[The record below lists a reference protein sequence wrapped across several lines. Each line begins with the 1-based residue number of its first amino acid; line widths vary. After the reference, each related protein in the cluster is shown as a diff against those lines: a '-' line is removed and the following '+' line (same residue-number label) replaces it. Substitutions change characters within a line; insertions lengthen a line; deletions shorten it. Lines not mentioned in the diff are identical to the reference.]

1 MPPSGSRPTGTGGC
15 CSAGGENKLAER
27 LPGEPVTL
35 RLIEIEPNVRNRTLL
50 RLLYA

>member
-1 MPPSGSRPTGTGGC
+1 MSAVNQAAAGMEF
-15 CSAGGENKLAER
+15 SAGGENKLAER
-27 LPGEPVTL
+27 LPGEPATL